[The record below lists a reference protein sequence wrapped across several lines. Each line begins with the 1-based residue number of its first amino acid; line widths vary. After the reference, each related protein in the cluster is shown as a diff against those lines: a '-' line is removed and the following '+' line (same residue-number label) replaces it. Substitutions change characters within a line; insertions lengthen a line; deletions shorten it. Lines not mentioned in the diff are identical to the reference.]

1 MLDAGH
7 ATQSGAQF
15 TYPSFTGF
23 DPSVGFP
30 LRGQFVLF
38 SINAI
43 VVGSLGTS
51 NVTIDFDGEVY
62 TLTGLSGRAVPLEE
76 FKPHTEYFALGRG
89 LNDLILIGPNDLL
102 EDDVLD
108 VTNTGLPPLDID
120 NYKKIFIDHDSP
132 RAWIGHR
139 EIIAATPA
147 VGAWFD
153 YTNPQFRG
161 AFDDLR
167 SATNPQVGEYL
178 YYHLAHQWYT
188 ANVVNGIVRFRS
200 SSFESIFSGVNG
212 VWLGEQP
219 DDGTAVDLIDNF
231 TTSNNYYFFLTG
243 SEIIRVLNTATFVPA
258 VGRII
263 HYVAEPISA
272 PTGVGSIAGVTAA

>member
-7 ATQSGAQF
+7 AIQTAAQF

-23 DPSVGFP
+23 DPAVGFP

-43 VVGSLGTS
+43 TVGPLGTS
-51 NVTIDFDGEVY
+51 NVTIDFDGAVY

-89 LNDLILIGPNDLL
+89 TGDLILIGPNDLL

-108 VTNTGLPPLDID
+108 VTNTGLPALDMD
-120 NYKKIFIDHDSP
+120 NYKKIFIDHDTP

-147 VGAWFD
+147 VGTWFD
-153 YTNPQFRG
+153 YTTALFRG
-161 AFDDLR
+161 AFDDLTL
-167 SATNPQVGEYL
+167 ATNPQVGEYL

-188 ANVVNGIVRFRS
+188 ANVVNGLLRFRS
-200 SSFESIFSGVNG
+200 SSFASIFSGVE
-212 VWLGEQP
+212 WRL
-219 DDGTAVDLIDNF
+219 
-231 TTSNNYYFFLTG
+231 
-243 SEIIRVLNTATFVPA
+243 
-258 VGRII
+258 VGR
-263 HYVAEPISA
+263 A
-272 PTGVGSIAGVTAA
+272 TGQWHMPLT